1 MLGLIQVLGCTLG
14 LVLVNKLGCRGLLLN
29 SLAFCSLTMTALA
42 ISIHMKWQWMSLIML
57 ILFTFSFMSGLSNV
71 PWVLVGELPT
81 GKIPGKQ
88 WNINFLKFPLFFL
101 SWGTKKFSGKPSGK
115 IISNFPNFHSGW
127 YSEFP
132 CLPDQKGRTFI
143 KLFSHSLQY
152 LYLYGI
158 KLNGD

>member
-81 GKIPGKQ
+81 ERKALVVGISTGFCYFFISSCAFAFPFMNKWELWYGPLGT
-88 WNINFLKFPLFFL
+88 FLFYAALSALGFVFVFFVIK
-101 SWGTKKFSGKPSGK
+101 TPKKESQSPRYVG
-115 IISNFPNFHSGW
+115 
-127 YSEFP
+127 
-132 CLPDQKGRTFI
+132 
-143 KLFSHSLQY
+143 
-152 LYLYGI
+152 
-158 KLNGD
+158 